1 MQVVLLFDSNVEM
14 ELLKIQKL
22 EMMQIQITQMDEVIH
37 VLLSQAGLEIL
48 IIHQYAKTVE
58 MGLLKAQNHE
68 MMETLIV
75 LMDVMVLE

>member
-1 MQVVLLFDSNVEM
+1 MQAALLFDSNVEM

-22 EMMQIQITQMDEVIH
+22 EMMQIQITQMGEVIH
-37 VLLSQAGLEIL
+37 VLLNLAGPEIL
-48 IIHQYAKTVE
+48 TIHQYAKTVE